1 MTVCI
6 ATVCAGGTNIV
17 VAADRMFTFNAPVS
31 LEFETGEKKI
41 DTISTACVTLT
52 AGVAPPGKEI
62 IVATLKAL
70 GGALNPA
77 IDVVAETVKLSYIQT
92 RANKIRETLIIP
104 LLGPDYL
111 KHEQMNVSVPTYL
124 EKQQGI
130 FQNIVVQASQF
141 NLQAEFLIAGIDG
154 SGGRLAYVGHP
165 GTIAWLDTLG
175 YGAIGSGAIH
185 ATMRLALAGLSK
197 ATSLQDT
204 LYRVYEA
211 KRAAEVAPGVGPT
224 TDMAV
229 VHPTRVASVSAPTM
243 DNLKGIFSDARG
255 NLQPDLMQIAN
266 APELQP

>member
-1 MTVCI
+1 MTVCVG
-6 ATVCAGGTNIV
+6 AVCAGGEKVV

-41 DTISTACVTLT
+41 EAISTACVALT

-62 IVATLKAL
+62 ILASKKLL
-70 GGALNPA
+70 GGALTPA
-77 IDVVAETVKLSYIQT
+77 VDVVAETIKASYIQI
-92 RANKIRETLIIP
+92 RANKLREMIIIP

-111 KHEQMNVSVPTYL
+111 KHESMNVSVPQYL
-124 EKQQGI
+124 EKQQGV

-141 NLQAEFLIAGIDG
+141 NLQAEFLVAGIDDA
-154 SGGRLAYVGHP
+154 GGRLAYIGHP

-185 ATMRLALAGLSK
+185 ATMRLALAGLSR

-204 LYRVYEA
+204 IYRVYEA

-229 VHPTRVASVSAPTM
+229 VHRNRVAYMSHGTM
-243 DNLKGIFSDARG
+243 ENLKAIFNDAHGMLR
-255 NLQPDLMQIAN
+255 PDLTRIAD